1 VASGRSASR
10 GASSG
15 GGAPPERGTRSGRGL
30 TRRRLTGYGDPAFS
44 TYLRGAFAAGRGLTR
59 GAHADRPVIGIA
71 DITIDVQSCHASMP
85 LLIEAVERG
94 ILQAGGLPLRFPTI
108 ALPEVFTY
116 PTSMY
121 LRNLMAMDTEE
132 MLRALPIDA
141 AVLVGGCD
149 KTVPAQLMAAVSV
162 DLPVVSLPVGPMP
175 SGTWQDETLGACTD
189 CRRFWREARGGRM
202 DPADLEAAQ
211 EELVAGPGTCTVMG
225 TASSMAVIAEVLGMT
240 LPGAASAPA
249 MSAERLRLAEM
260 TGSAAVRIALEDRRP
275 SHFLG
280 PGACR
285 DALRALLA
293 LGGSTNAII
302 HLTAIARRAGIP
314 FGLHDVDAVGAETPT
329 LADLRP
335 HGRYQMA
342 DFHRAGGVALLL
354 DRLAPLLT
362 RGRRRFDGT
371 LLRAPVPRRADEALG
386 RILMRT
392 LDEPFAKGPGIRVV
406 RGSLAPAGA
415 VIKPHAAT
423 PALLRHRG
431 PAVVFDSLA
440 DLAERIDR
448 VAATPESVLVLR
460 NAGLVGAPGMPEAG
474 WLPIPRALARAG
486 IMDMLRISDAR
497 MSGTAN
503 GAVVLHV
510 APEAA
515 VGGPLGRV
523 RDGDPIELDAPA
535 GRLDVR
541 VPDDELAARPA
552 SQPPAV
558 PERGYARLFATHV
571 LGPEQGA
578 DLDFLGPPARA
589 AARRGSRT
597 SRRTD
602 RVG

>member
-1 VASGRSASR
+1 MDASD
-10 GASSG
+10 
-15 GGAPPERGTRSGRGL
+15 RGL

-44 TYLRGAFAAGRGLTR
+44 AYLRGAFAAGRGLTR
-59 GAHADRPVIGIA
+59 AAHAGRPVIGIA
-71 DITIDVQSCHASMP
+71 DISIDAQPCHAGMP
-85 LLIEAVERG
+85 LLVTAVERG

-132 MLRALPIDA
+132 MLRALPLDA

-162 DLPVVSLPVGPMP
+162 DLPVVSLPVGPMA
-175 SGTWQDETLGACTD
+175 SGAWRDETLGACTD
-189 CRRFWREARGGRM
+189 CRRFWREARAGRM
-202 DPADLEAAQ
+202 DPADLESVQ
-211 EELVAGPGTCTVMG
+211 EELVPGPGTCTVMG
-225 TASSMAVIAEVLGMT
+225 TASSMAVIAEVLGLT

-249 MSAERLRLAEM
+249 LSAERLRLAEM
-260 TGSAAVRIALEDRRP
+260 SGAAAVRAAVEDRRP
-275 SHFLG
+275 SGYLG
-280 PGACR
+280 PGGYR

-293 LGGSTNAII
+293 LGGSTNAVI
-302 HLTAIARRAGIP
+302 HLTAIARRAGIA
-314 FGLHDVDAVGAETPT
+314 FGLEDVDAAGADTPT

-371 LLRAPVPRRADEALG
+371 PLRGPVPRRADEALG
-386 RILMRT
+386 RVLMRT
-392 LDEPFAKGPGIRVV
+392 LDAPFAPGPGIRVL
-406 RGSLAPAGA
+406 RGSLAPRGA
-415 VIKPHAAT
+415 LIKPHAAS

-448 VAATPESVLVLR
+448 VAATADSVLVLR

-486 IMDMLRISDAR
+486 VSDMVRISDAR
-497 MSGTAN
+497 MSGTAY

-523 RDGDPIELDAPA
+523 RDGDPIELDVTA
-535 GRLDVR
+535 GRLDVL
-541 VPDDELAARPA
+541 VPAGELAARAA
-552 SQPPAV
+552 SPPPAL
-558 PERGYARLFATHV
+558 PERGYARLFAEHV
-571 LGPEQGA
+571 VGPDEGA
-578 DLDFLGPPARA
+578 DLDFLMPPARA
-589 AARRGSRT
+589 LGRRGSRAPRGT
-597 SRRTD
+597 H